1 MATYTL
7 DNWEGHEVTS
17 PSLPTELQTQAYT
30 HESNVWFIGHASF
43 EVEHESGC
51 DWGDPSRD
59 DYGSGPW
66 SETRIAKRRF
76 YKKGKFTKPE
86 VQARLEASLLDED
99 GEELMSVVLQGQDAV
114 NFIGEHTLE
123 EAAAGKALGW

>member
-17 PSLPTELQTQAYT
+17 PSLPTELQTQADT

-43 EVEHESGC
+43 EAEHESGC

>member
-17 PSLPTELQTQAYT
+17 PSLPTELQTQADT
-30 HESNVWFIGHASF
+30 HETNVWFIGHASF

>member
-17 PSLPTELQTQAYT
+17 PSLPTELQTQADT

-123 EAAAGKALGW
+123 EAAADKALGW